1 MVTEPATTVLSAL
14 ITATVAK
21 GNGSL
26 FDLSTTVPRSTV
38 WAESAM
44 EMLTNRSM
52 NTYFFIGFIFIFVT
66 FYSSTVSSRK
76 LTGRKPSL
84 QLIMALWGFFIQ
96 PS

>member
-1 MVTEPATTVLSAL
+1 MVTAPATTELSVF

-44 EMLTNRSM
+44 EMHKNRSM
-52 NTYFFIGFIFIFVT
+52 DTYFFMGLNFIIVA

-84 QLIMALWGFFIQ
+84 QLIMAL
-96 PS
+96 